1 MIHMNLKLEN
11 LLHMH
16 YPSCPTSAGDTRR
29 RQINKSFPLNQ
40 VDRCLWLHRMDV
52 RGVRRAADSKGGN
65 GQYIWLELNHHA
77 RLVVGLYWSTSSIK
91 SNRRLVDLHCTST
104 LSAYTSQSTEHSRSI
119 VFMVEMDNSADPTTV
134 STLLYSKCTLYAPTK
149 LSELEISCRS

>member
-1 MIHMNLKLEN
+1 MIHLNFKLEN

-52 RGVRRAADSKGGN
+52 RGVRRATDSKGGS
-65 GQYIWLELNHHA
+65 GQYIQLELNHHA

-91 SNRRLVDLHCTST
+91 SIVGSSIFTVQVHFLHI
-104 LSAYTSQSTEHSRSI
+104 HHRIRNI
-119 VFMVEMDNSADPTTV
+119 VGQ
-134 STLLYSKCTLYAPTK
+134 LYSWWRWTIQQILLQYLPCSTVNAYAPTK
-149 LSELEISCRS
+149 LFELEISCRS